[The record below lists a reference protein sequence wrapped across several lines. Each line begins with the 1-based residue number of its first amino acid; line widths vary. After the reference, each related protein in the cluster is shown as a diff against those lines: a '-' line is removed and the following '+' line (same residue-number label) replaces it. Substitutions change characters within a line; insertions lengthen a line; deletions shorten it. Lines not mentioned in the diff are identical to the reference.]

1 MTIDNTRPHFC
12 KPSLC
17 RPESWL
23 VEVHHALSRLIAAH
37 EARECLEVPGGGKSQ
52 SMLSTTAPD
61 PSSAKH
67 TEHHF
72 RSAAAVRDVVI
83 GLSDG
88 LTVPFALA
96 AGLSGALSSTRL
108 VVTAGIAEIVAGSIS
123 MGLGGYLA
131 ARTER
136 DHYLAELSREE
147 RETEEVPEQEASEVA
162 QVLETYGLA
171 PRESAPVVRALRVD
185 KQRWVGFMMRFE
197 LGLEKPDPARMWK
210 SALTIALSYA
220 LGGLIPLL
228 PYMLTK
234 KVHTGLLLSIAVTLA
249 ALFVFGY
256 AKSRITG
263 LRPLRGG
270 LQTILIGGIAAGA
283 AFGIARLVS

>member
-1 MTIDNTRPHFC
+1 
-12 KPSLC
+12 
-17 RPESWL
+17 
-23 VEVHHALSRLIAAH
+23 
-37 EARECLEVPGGGKSQ
+37 
-52 SMLSTTAPD
+52 MLSSTAP
-61 PSSAKH
+61 PSSSTKH

-72 RSAAAVRDVVI
+72 RSGATVRDVVI

-123 MGLGGYLA
+123 MGLGGYLV
-131 ARTER
+131 ARTEV
-136 DHYLAELSREE
+136 DQYVAELGRARQEIKD
-147 RETEEVPEQEASEVA
+147 VPDQEASEVT
-162 QVLETYGLA
+162 QILGNYGLEPKDA
-171 PRESAPVVRALRVD
+171 ASVVRGFRAN

-197 LGLEKPDPARMWK
+197 LGMEKPGPARMWK
-210 SALTIALSYA
+210 SALTIAFSYA

-234 KVHTGLLLSIAVTLA
+234 KVHTGLLLSIAVTLT

-256 AKSRITG
+256 AKGRITG
-263 LRPLRGG
+263 LRPLWGG
-270 LQTILIGGIAAGA
+270 LQTILIGGLAAGA

>member
-1 MTIDNTRPHFC
+1 MPPVEAPNSL
-12 KPSLC
+12 PS
-17 RPESWL
+17 EH
-23 VEVHHALSRLIAAH
+23 VERHS
-37 EARECLEVPGGGKSQ
+37 
-52 SMLSTTAPD
+52 
-61 PSSAKH
+61 
-67 TEHHF
+67 
-72 RSAAAVRDVVI
+72 RSAAVVRDVVI

-147 RETEEVPEQEASEVA
+147 QETETVPDQEAEEVA
-162 QVLETYGLA
+162 QVLEGYGLE
-171 PRESAPVVRALRVD
+171 PREAAPVVRAIRAD
-185 KQRWVGFMMRFE
+185 KRRWVRFMMRFE
-197 LGLEKPDPARMWK
+197 LGLEEPDPARMWK

-228 PYMLTK
+228 PYMLAK
-234 KVHTGLLLSIAVTLA
+234 KVQTGLWFSVGVTLA

-256 AKSRITG
+256 AKSQITG
-263 LRPLRGG
+263 LRPWRGG
-270 LQTILIGGIAAGA
+270 LQTILIGGLAAGA

>member
-1 MTIDNTRPHFC
+1 
-12 KPSLC
+12 
-17 RPESWL
+17 
-23 VEVHHALSRLIAAH
+23 VER
-37 EARECLEVPGGGKSQ
+37 
-52 SMLSTTAPD
+52 
-61 PSSAKH
+61 
-67 TEHHF
+67 HF
-72 RSAAAVRDVVI
+72 RSATAVRDVVI

-136 DHYLAELSREE
+136 DHYLAELHREE
-147 RETEEVPEQEASEVA
+147 RETETVPEREAEEVA
-162 QVLETYGLA
+162 QVLKGYGLDA
-171 PRESAPVVRALRVD
+171 REAAPVVRAIRAD
-185 KQRWVGFMMRFE
+185 RPRWVGFMMRFE
-197 LGLEKPDPARMWK
+197 LGLEEPDPSRMWK
-210 SALTIALSYA
+210 SALTIAVSYA

-228 PYMLTK
+228 PYMLAK
-234 KVHTGLLLSIAVTLA
+234 KVQTGLWFSVAVTLA

-263 LRPLRGG
+263 LRPWRGG
-270 LQTILIGGIAAGA
+270 LQTILIGGLAAGA

>member
-1 MTIDNTRPHFC
+1 MPAVEETN
-12 KPSLC
+12 PS
-17 RPESWL
+17 P
-23 VEVHHALSRLIAAH
+23 
-37 EARECLEVPGGGKSQ
+37 P
-52 SMLSTTAPD
+52 
-61 PSSAKH
+61 KH
-67 TEHHF
+67 VEHHF

-96 AGLSGALSSTRL
+96 AGLSGALSSSRL

-136 DHYLAELSREE
+136 DHYLAELKREQ
-147 RETEEVPEQEASEVA
+147 RETEVVPEKEAEEVL
-162 QVLETYGLA
+162 QVLEGYGLE
-171 PRESAPVVRALRVD
+171 PREAAPVVTAIRADSR
-185 KQRWVGFMMRFE
+185 RWVGFMMRFE
-197 LGLEKPDPARMWK
+197 LGLEEPDPARMWK

-228 PYMLTK
+228 PYMLAA
-234 KVHTGLLLSIAVTLA
+234 KVRTGLWYSIAVTLA

-263 LRPLRGG
+263 LRPWRGG
-270 LQTILIGGIAAGA
+270 LQTILIGGLAAGA
-283 AFGIARLVS
+283 AFGIARLIS

>member
-1 MTIDNTRPHFC
+1 MS
-12 KPSLC
+12 PS
-17 RPESWL
+17 PAG
-23 VEVHHALSRLIAAH
+23 HAER
-37 EARECLEVPGGGKSQ
+37 
-52 SMLSTTAPD
+52 
-61 PSSAKH
+61 
-67 TEHHF
+67 HF

-131 ARTER
+131 ARSER
-136 DHYLAELSREE
+136 DHYQAELAREG
-147 RETEEVPEQEASEVA
+147 REVDQVPEQEAEEASL
-162 QVLETYGLA
+162 VLTGYGLEPQEA
-171 PRESAPVVRALRVD
+171 APVVKALRMD
-185 KQRWVGFMMRFE
+185 KSRWVGFMMRFE
-197 LGLEKPDPARMWK
+197 LGLEEPDPSRMWK

-220 LGGLIPLL
+220 FGGLIPLI
-228 PYMLTK
+228 PYMLATK
-234 KVHTGLLLSIAVTLA
+234 VQTGLLVSIAVTLL

-256 AKSRITG
+256 VKGRITG

-270 LQTILIGGIAAGA
+270 VQTILIGGLAAGA

>member
-1 MTIDNTRPHFC
+1 MPPTEA
-12 KPSLC
+12 PSF
-17 RPESWL
+17 PTPA
-23 VEVHHALSRLIAAH
+23 HAER
-37 EARECLEVPGGGKSQ
+37 
-52 SMLSTTAPD
+52 
-61 PSSAKH
+61 
-67 TEHHF
+67 HF

-136 DHYLAELSREE
+136 DHYLAELGREE
-147 RETEEVPEQEASEVA
+147 REVEEVPDQEAEEVS
-162 QVLETYGLA
+162 QVLTSYGLEPQEA
-171 PRESAPVVRALRVD
+171 APVVKALRVD
-185 KQRWVGFMMRFE
+185 KPRWVGFMMRFE

-228 PYMLTK
+228 PYMLAK
-234 KVHTGLLLSIAVTLA
+234 KVQTGLLVSIAVTLV

-256 AKSRITG
+256 AKNRITG
-263 LRPLRGG
+263 LQPLRGG
-270 LQTILIGGIAAGA
+270 LQTIVIGGLAAGA
-283 AFGIARLVS
+283 ALGIARLVS

>member
-1 MTIDNTRPHFC
+1 
-12 KPSLC
+12 
-17 RPESWL
+17 
-23 VEVHHALSRLIAAH
+23 VER
-37 EARECLEVPGGGKSQ
+37 
-52 SMLSTTAPD
+52 
-61 PSSAKH
+61 
-67 TEHHF
+67 HF

-136 DHYLAELSREE
+136 DHYLAELHREE
-147 RETEEVPEQEASEVA
+147 RETETVPEREAEEVA
-162 QVLETYGLA
+162 QVLKGYGLDA
-171 PRESAPVVRALRVD
+171 REAAPVVRAIRAD
-185 KQRWVGFMMRFE
+185 RPRWVGFMMRFE
-197 LGLEKPDPARMWK
+197 LGLEEPDPSRMWK
-210 SALTIALSYA
+210 SALTIAVSYA

-228 PYMLTK
+228 PYMLAK
-234 KVHTGLLLSIAVTLA
+234 KVQTGLWFSVAVTLA

-256 AKSRITG
+256 AKNRVTG
-263 LRPLRGG
+263 LRPWRGG
-270 LQTILIGGIAAGA
+270 LQTILTGGLAAGA

>member
-1 MTIDNTRPHFC
+1 MPAVEQT
-12 KPSLC
+12 KPS
-17 RPESWL
+17 PVKH
-23 VEVHHALSRLIAAH
+23 VER
-37 EARECLEVPGGGKSQ
+37 
-52 SMLSTTAPD
+52 
-61 PSSAKH
+61 
-67 TEHHF
+67 HF

-136 DHYLAELSREE
+136 DHYLAELDREG
-147 RETEEVPEQEASEVA
+147 RETEAAPDKEAEEVA
-162 QVLETYGLA
+162 QVLKEYGLEPPEAA
-171 PRESAPVVRALRVD
+171 PLVRAIRAD
-185 KQRWVGFMMRFE
+185 RRRWVGFMMRFE
-197 LGLEKPDPARMWK
+197 LGLEEPDPARMWK

-228 PYMLTK
+228 PYMLAA
-234 KVHTGLLLSIAVTLA
+234 KVRTGLWYSIAVTLG

-263 LRPLRGG
+263 LRPWRGG
-270 LQTILIGGIAAGA
+270 LQTILIGGLAAGA

>member
-1 MTIDNTRPHFC
+1 MPVIVATNPP
-12 KPSLC
+12 PS
-17 RPESWL
+17 EH
-23 VEVHHALSRLIAAH
+23 VER
-37 EARECLEVPGGGKSQ
+37 
-52 SMLSTTAPD
+52 
-61 PSSAKH
+61 
-67 TEHHF
+67 HF

-136 DHYLAELSREE
+136 DHYLAELAREE
-147 RETEEVPEQEASEVA
+147 HETEAVPEKEAEEVA
-162 QVLETYGLA
+162 QVLEGYGLEA
-171 PRESAPVVRALRVD
+171 QEAAPVVRALRAD
-185 KQRWVGFMMRFE
+185 KGRWVGFMMRFE

-210 SALTIALSYA
+210 SALTIAVSYA

-228 PYMLTK
+228 PYMLAK
-234 KVHTGLLLSIAVTLA
+234 KVQTGLLFSIAVTLA
-249 ALFVFGY
+249 ALFIFGY
-256 AKSRITG
+256 GKSRITG

-270 LQTILIGGIAAGA
+270 LQTILIGGLAAGA